1 MLLDLET
8 GKPVAAEARA
18 LTGGGIVA
26 ASARRRRGLAPAAR
40 AAAPLRALRAPPRA
54 ASGPGPAEPVYCC
67 GGCALAHRLTGGAE
81 GHGQAAGLLMAVGV
95 GAFLAM
101 NVMMLS
107 FVLYSGRAEA
117 DRATGEAWV
126 RWALLLLATPALV
139 LLGGPFLTRGFRRVR
154 AFGSTPTRSSSS
166 A

>member
-1 MLLDLET
+1 M
-8 GKPVAAEARA
+8 
-18 LTGGGIVA
+18 A
-26 ASARRRRGLAPAAR
+26 ASPPAAVASAFR
-40 AAAPLRALRAPPRA
+40 PAPLRLCAHCGLPLARVRARA
-54 ASGPGPAEPVYCC
+54 GEPVYCC

-81 GHGQAAGLLMAVGV
+81 GHGQAAGLLMAVGI

-117 DRATGEAWV
+117 DRASGESWV

-139 LLGGPFLTRGFRRVR
+139 LLGGPFLT
-154 AFGSTPTRSSSS
+154 
-166 A
+166 